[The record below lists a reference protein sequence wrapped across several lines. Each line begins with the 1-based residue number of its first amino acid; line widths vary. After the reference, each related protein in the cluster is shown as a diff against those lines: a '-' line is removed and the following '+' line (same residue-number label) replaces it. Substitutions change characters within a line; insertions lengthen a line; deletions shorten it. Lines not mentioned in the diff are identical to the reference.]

1 MEFGLTERMSR
12 SCGVA
17 LPSALPDRYLTRES
31 RANRSLHYVQSCGP
45 CKSRSICTTSQP
57 PYRTGIDKTQDRKHQ
72 LLHFLLLYVLFDVQY
87 CSTGFFLP
95 ALCDARGCDDWYLP
109 WLSCYVIIAT
119 RFRSGLGLDHGS
131 NTVTQARLLQPRDDA
146 NVKRYDLLHPPSWAS
161 IGLHN
166 ETTQRWRELCL
177 IGSCFLSQMPDTRG
191 SHSR

>member
-1 MEFGLTERMSR
+1 MSNR
-12 SCGVA
+12 VA
-17 LPSALPDRYLTRES
+17 P
-31 RANRSLHYVQSCGP
+31 ANRD
-45 CKSRSICTTSQP
+45 RSAQP
-57 PYRTGIDKTQDRKHQ
+57 PNRRIGPGSTKLKIENTSSSTFSYSMY
-72 LLHFLLLYVLFDVQY
+72 FLMYNIAVLDF
-87 CSTGFFLP
+87 FFLP

-146 NVKRYDLLHPPSWAS
+146 NVKRYYLLHPPSWAS

-166 ETTQRWRELCL
+166 DTTQRWRELCL